1 MALKH
6 SFSKKFV
13 GDKILI
19 STLTRGRWSWLAPA
33 LLLVSTC
40 VCAGQAADA
49 KPAQG
54 DTGAGKVTTVF
65 LVRHAERATEPAQD
79 PPLTEA
85 GKARAEALARLL
97 SGAGV
102 KAVYTSQFARTKQ
115 TAEPLAKLLG
125 VPVNP
130 VPLAVKPDKPRE
142 VSEQSIRELKSKIEG
157 HAGGAVLVVGH
168 TNSIPDLIRELGG
181 DVVPNIPEDKFD
193 NLFVVTVY
201 APGRAKVVQLKY
213 GS

>member
-1 MALKH
+1 MTTLSRARRSWSAL
-6 SFSKKFV
+6 V
-13 GDKILI
+13 
-19 STLTRGRWSWLAPA
+19 
-33 LLLVSTC
+33 LLVVSAG
-40 VCAGQAADA
+40 VCPGQASDPR
-49 KPAQG
+49 PAQG
-54 DTGAGKVTTVF
+54 DAGGGKVTTVF

-142 VSEQSIRELKSKIEG
+142 VSEQSIRELKSKVEG
-157 HAGGAVLVVGH
+157 HAGEAVLVVGH

-201 APGRAKVVQLKY
+201 ATGRAKVTQLKY

>member
-1 MALKH
+1 MAT
-6 SFSKKFV
+6 FW
-13 GDKILI
+13 
-19 STLTRGRWSWLAPA
+19 RARRAWSA
-33 LLLVSTC
+33 LLLLVVSAG
-40 VCAGQAADA
+40 VCAGQAPDA
-49 KPAQG
+49 KPAQADAPG
-54 DTGAGKVTTVF
+54 GKVTTVF
-65 LVRHAERATEPAQD
+65 LVRHAEKAQEPAQD

-85 GKARAEALARLL
+85 GRARAEALARLL

-102 KAVYTSQFARTKQ
+102 KAVYASQFARTRQ

-125 VPVNP
+125 VPVEA
-130 VPLAVKPDKPRE
+130 VALGVKPDRPRE
-142 VSEQSIRELKSKIEG
+142 ISEQSIRELKSRVEA

-168 TNSIPDLIRELGG
+168 TNSVPDLIRELGG
-181 DVVPNIPEDKFD
+181 DVVPTIDESKYD

>member
-1 MALKH
+1 MA
-6 SFSKKFV
+6 
-13 GDKILI
+13 
-19 STLTRGRWSWLAPA
+19 TLARGRWSWLAPA

-40 VCAGQAADA
+40 VCLGQAADA
-49 KPAQG
+49 KPPRQEAAG
-54 DTGAGKVTTVF
+54 GAVKVTTVF
-65 LVRHAERATEPAQD
+65 LVRHAERATEPGQD

-125 VPVNP
+125 IPVSP
-130 VPLAVKPDKPRE
+130 VPLGVKPDKPRE

-157 HAGGAVLVVGH
+157 HAGEAVLVVGH

-201 APGRAKVVQLKY
+201 AAGRAKVVQLKY

>member
-1 MALKH
+1 MY
-6 SFSKKFV
+6 S
-13 GDKILI
+13 G
-19 STLTRGRWSWLAPA
+19 TG
-33 LLLVSTC
+33 
-40 VCAGQAADA
+40 VCAGQASEA

-54 DTGAGKVTTVF
+54 DGKVTTVF
-65 LVRHAERATEPAQD
+65 LIRHAERGQEPAQD
-79 PPLTEA
+79 PALSEA
-85 GKARAEALARLL
+85 GVARAEALARLL

-125 VPVNP
+125 IPVNP
-130 VPLAVKPDKPRE
+130 VPLGVKPDKPRE

-157 HAGGAVLVVGH
+157 HAGEAVLVVGH

-201 APGRAKVVQLKY
+201 APGRAKVVHLKY
-213 GS
+213 GAP

>member
-1 MALKH
+1 MAAL
-6 SFSKKFV
+6 SRA
-13 GDKILI
+13 
-19 STLTRGRWSWLAPA
+19 RGPWRALA
-33 LLLVSTC
+33 LLLVSA
-40 VCAGQAADA
+40 CACMGQASDA

-54 DTGAGKVTTVF
+54 DAVGKVTTVF
-65 LVRHAERATEPAQD
+65 LVRHAEKAQEPAQD

-85 GKARAEALARLL
+85 GGARAEALARLL

-130 VPLAVKPDKPRE
+130 VALALKPDRPRE
-142 VSEQSIRELKSKIEG
+142 VSEQSIGELKGKVEG
-157 HAGGAVLVVGH
+157 HAGEAVLVVGH
-168 TNSIPDLIRELGG
+168 TNSVPDLIRALGG
-181 DVVPNIPEDKFD
+181 DVVPTMDEGKYDS
-193 NLFVVTVY
+193 LFVVTVY

-213 GS
+213 GAP

>member
-1 MALKH
+1 MLA
-6 SFSKKFV
+6 
-13 GDKILI
+13 
-19 STLTRGRWSWLAPA
+19 STLKRARWSWLAPA

-40 VCAGQAADA
+40 VCPGQAADA

-54 DTGAGKVTTVF
+54 ETGGAGKVTTVF

-102 KAVYTSQFARTKQ
+102 KAVYTSQFARTRL

-125 VPVNP
+125 IPVNP
-130 VPLAVKPDKPRE
+130 VPLALKPDKPRE
-142 VSEQSIRELKSKIEG
+142 VSEQSIRELKGKIEG
-157 HAGGAVLVVGH
+157 HAGEAVLVVGH

-201 APGRAKVVQLKY
+201 APGRAKVTQLKY